1 MIAKFDSFSRYETPL
16 IMLCGADSVYQN
28 GTVTSVIGYVSD
40 ISDEELILNF
50 SATSELNFRAY
61 KVERD
66 DADDNAVMLNIYD
79 KLKNRRLLF
88 VDGVGYFAIT
98 NVDECFGDDGTYKD
112 ITATSCE
119 IEFENRKVPF
129 IGQTSTTDGETDVDY
144 TYKFTDLLDLLVG
157 SVPKWTYDFRDI
169 DSAVADKYRTFE
181 DVDTDENIL
190 AFMQREVQ
198 EAYECIFDFDIINRQ
213 VAVYDQAS
221 FATETNIHLTLD
233 GLINELDISENS
245 DDIYTA
251 LSVFGDSDDV
261 SINGVNPLGTNIIYN
276 FDYYIP
282 WMSAA
287 LQSRLA
293 EWKEGISV
301 GEEFMR
307 DNYVEYTDIK
317 QQYLD
322 TQYEIERLEQLISL
336 YKKAQANITVALQNP
351 PASMDSTDKTEADAA
366 SVAKATEIIDD
377 YNKEIKYIFG
387 EDADCSAYEIDSS
400 VLNIENNS
408 IGIPMEKAEAD
419 LAAAESKLAS
429 LSSSLEYYEGGENS
443 TGVFDQLASTY
454 KLRTF
459 LGDELYIELSNYIY
473 EGTYS
478 DQYITITD
486 KMTQAEIYEQCFTL
500 YDRAKAQLKKVSAP
514 TQKFDVDAESFVF
527 VKEFLPWSKQLKT
540 GTCVNVELAENEIA
554 SLFLTT
560 ITVNFYDKTLKLTF
574 GNRLKRNDPRS
585 LYEDVLGDIR
595 KTANTLSYL
604 NEVVS
609 PVKVGVF
616 DDFAQELQ
624 NSRNLTMRNALASAN
639 QSFSMDNYGITGTS
653 LTEEGSTGPYQIK
666 ITNESIVFTT
676 DNWKTCSTALGRFYW
691 KDDKTGMESIYGV
704 NAQAVVAGKIMGS
717 EIIGGTIEG
726 TTVTGATII
735 GGKIQTASGKAW
747 MENGTITGATIVGGK
762 IQTSSGEAWM
772 EDGAI
777 YGSTITGSA
786 ISGGSISGTT
796 ITGTTITGTT
806 ISGGKL
812 SGTTISGG
820 SININDRFTVDES
833 GDCSIDGGS
842 INISDNFKVDSSGN
856 VTLKGN
862 ITWGADNKPT
872 TTITRAAIANALYNY
887 ADCGDGIYTDGNG
900 NIAINASLINAG
912 ELNVDNIKLYS
923 TLGNGRIMGL
933 TGSIGVGI
941 PMDGIGMVY
950 GTSGSPIHYFIVTQA
965 GVRMQAGSA
974 RVVATG
980 TRAYLQCDDTEYQV
994 YTDASGC
1001 GCSAAS
1007 FSTGSDRRLKDNISY
1022 DYEKYIG
1029 FFMQLKPAMYHFR
1042 PEHSE
1047 VIHTGFIAQD
1057 VEEALISNG
1066 LTASDFGGLGVPSS
1080 GTADDFDVSEY
1091 NLSEIYRLGYSEF
1104 TSLNTYM
1111 IQKLYKRVDE
1121 LEKVIAELRSSE

>member
-28 GTVTSVIGYVSD
+28 GAVTSVIGYLTD

-61 KVERD
+61 KVTRD
-66 DADDNAVMLNIYD
+66 SDADNAVMLDIYD

-98 NVDECFGDDGTYKD
+98 NVEETFSDDGTYKD

-129 IGQTSTTDGETDVDY
+129 IGQTSTVDGETEVDY

-157 SVPKWTYDFRDI
+157 SVPKWTYDVRDI
-169 DSAVADKYRTFE
+169 DSTVAAKYRTFE

-190 AFMQREVQ
+190 AFIQREVQ

-213 VAVYDQAS
+213 VSVYDQAS
-221 FATETNIHLTLD
+221 FATETNIHLTKD
-233 GLINELDISENS
+233 SLINELDISENS

-282 WMSAA
+282 WMSDA
-287 LQSRLA
+287 LQARLA
-293 EWKEGISV
+293 EWKEGVSV

-307 DNYVEYTDIK
+307 DNYVEYTDVK

-336 YKKAQANITVALQNP
+336 YKKAEANIAVALNSS
-351 PASMDSTDKTEADAA
+351 PASMDSTDKTEVDAA

-377 YNKEIKYIFG
+377 YNDEIQYIFG

-400 VLNIENNS
+400 VLSIENSS

-429 LSSSLEYYEGGENS
+429 LSSSLEYYDGGENS
-443 TGVFDQLASTY
+443 TGVFNQLASTY

-486 KMTQAEIYEQCFTL
+486 KMTQAEIYEQCFIL
-500 YDRAKAQLKKVSAP
+500 YDRAKAQLKKVAAP
-514 TQKFDVDAESFVF
+514 TQKFDVDTESFVF

-540 GTCVNVELAENEIA
+540 GTCVNVELAENDIA

-574 GNRLKRNDPRS
+574 GNRLKRNDPKA

-616 DDFAQELQ
+616 DNFAQELQ

-691 KDDKTGMESIYGV
+691 KDDKTGDMDSIYGV

-726 TTVTGATII
+726 TTII

-747 MENGTITGATIVGGK
+747 MEDGTITGATIIGGK

-772 EDGAI
+772 EDGNI
-777 YGSTITGSA
+777 YGSAITGSA

-796 ITGTTITGTT
+796 ITGTTITGTI
-806 ISGGKL
+806 ISGGSL

-820 SININDRFTVDES
+820 SININDKFIVDTS
-833 GDCSIDGGS
+833 GNCSIDGGS
-842 INISDNFKVDSSGN
+842 INISDNFIVDSRGN
-856 VTLKGN
+856 VTLYGN
-862 ITWGADNKPT
+862 ITWGETNKPT
-872 TTITRAAIANALYNY
+872 TTITRAAIADALYKY
-887 ADCGDGIYTDGNG
+887 SDCSDGIYTDGKG

-912 ELNVDNIKLYS
+912 ELNVDNITLYS

-950 GTSGSPIHYFIVTQA
+950 GTSGSPTHYFIATQA

-980 TRAYLQCDDTEYQV
+980 GEAYIKNDTYEYEVYATDD
-994 YTDASGC
+994 GC
-1001 GCSAAS
+1001 GCTTSS
-1007 FSTGSDRRLKDNISY
+1007 FKTGSDRRLKSDISY
-1022 DYEKYIG
+1022 DYTKYLD
-1029 FFMQLKPAMYHFR
+1029 FFMQLKPAMYRFEPDR
-1042 PEHSE
+1042 TD
-1047 VIHTGFIAQD
+1047 VTHTGFIAQD
-1057 VEEALISNG
+1057 VEDALVSSG
-1066 LTASDFGGLGVPSS
+1066 LAVSDFGGLSVPSS
-1080 GTADDFDVSEY
+1080 DSADDFDIANYNPSEV
-1091 NLSEIYRLGYSEF
+1091 YRLGYSEF

-1111 IQKLYKRVDE
+1111 IQKLYKRVEE
-1121 LEKVIAELRSSE
+1121 LEAEVAALRSQE